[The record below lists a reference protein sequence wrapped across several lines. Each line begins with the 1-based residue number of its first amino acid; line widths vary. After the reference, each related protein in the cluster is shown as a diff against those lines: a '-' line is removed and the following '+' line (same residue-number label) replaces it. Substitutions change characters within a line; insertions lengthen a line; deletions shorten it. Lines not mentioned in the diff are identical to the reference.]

1 MPEIIKISE
10 RAVLQCINSV
20 ETACK
25 ELRSTA
31 DGMKAS
37 LDHLVGICKGNRF
50 DQIKTEV
57 DKKVEGLNAQIQQL
71 HSKTMP
77 KLQEILAWVRRA
89 NRA

>member
-1 MPEIIKISE
+1 MATIEITE
-10 RAVLQCINSV
+10 RAVLQCIGSV

-31 DGMKAS
+31 IGMKDGLS
-37 LDHLVGICKGNRF
+37 HLTRICKGNRF
-50 DQIKTEV
+50 DQIKVEV
-57 DKKVEGLNAQIQQL
+57 DKKVDALNQQIQQL
-71 HSKTMP
+71 HSKSMP

>member
-1 MPEIIKISE
+1 MAEIYISK

-31 DGMKAS
+31 DGMKSGLA
-37 LDHLVGICKGNRF
+37 HLVGICKGNRF
-50 DQIKTEV
+50 NQIKADV
-57 DKKVEGLNAQIQQL
+57 DKKVDGLNAQIQQL
-71 HSKTMP
+71 HSKAMP
-77 KLQEILAWVRRA
+77 KLQEIRAWLERA